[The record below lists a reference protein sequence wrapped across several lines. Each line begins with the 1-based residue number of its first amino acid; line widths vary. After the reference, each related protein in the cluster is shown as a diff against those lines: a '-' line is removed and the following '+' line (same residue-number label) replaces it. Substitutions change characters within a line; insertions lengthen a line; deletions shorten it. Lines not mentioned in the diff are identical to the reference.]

1 MSMVYIFVYLPKI
14 TSLLS
19 KLSPRTEAHKKSYV
33 IKSNIQNISIC
44 HLNLI
49 SSYREGILRQ
59 S

>member
-33 IKSNIQNISIC
+33 IKSNIQNIYIS
-44 HLNLI
+44 HLNLNCT
-49 SSYREGILRQ
+49 YKEGILRQ